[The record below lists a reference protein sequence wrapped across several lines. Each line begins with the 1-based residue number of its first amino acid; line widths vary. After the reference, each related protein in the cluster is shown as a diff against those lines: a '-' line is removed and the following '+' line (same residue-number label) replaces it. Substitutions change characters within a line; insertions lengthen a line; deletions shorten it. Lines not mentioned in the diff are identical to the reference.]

1 MICRIWHGW
10 TTPENAN
17 EYEQLFRDE
26 VLPAIA
32 EKEVDG
38 YLGIQFLRR
47 PREGEMEFITIMS
60 FDSWDAVKEFAGEDH
75 EHSYVP
81 DRAKKVL
88 KRYDDHSQHYEIIE
102 HREYK

>member
-10 TTPENAN
+10 TTHENAT

-26 VLPAIA
+26 VLPEIA

-38 YLGIQFLRR
+38 YRSIQLLRR
-47 PREGEMEFITIMS
+47 SHDEEVEFITIMS
-60 FDSWDAVKEFAGEDH
+60 FDCWDAVKEFAGEDY

-81 DRAKKVL
+81 AKVKNVL
-88 KRYDDHSQHYEIIE
+88 KRYDGHSQHYEV
-102 HREYK
+102 REDRKYK